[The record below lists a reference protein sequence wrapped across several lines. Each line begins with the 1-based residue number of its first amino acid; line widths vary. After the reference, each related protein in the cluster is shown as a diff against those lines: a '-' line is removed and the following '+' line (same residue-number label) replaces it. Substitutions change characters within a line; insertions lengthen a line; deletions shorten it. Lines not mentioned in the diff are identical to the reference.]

1 MNISVTKTIAL
12 AGHNPYYQ
20 AIDAF
25 YSLRPRHSF
34 NYKIHNELLAQPLAQ
49 VFVSVPKVT
58 SKMRQDSRRLVNKLC
73 KKHGITHSKP
83 YGIFARHRG
92 RVLEHRATALI
103 RRLFEPSDLKVQV
116 PTRFH
121 AHGFTFR
128 GRADCL
134 LNGNTVIEIKCRMYR
149 FMKAKPFE
157 LDQLALYCVSLQKDG
172 LLIQYFDEQLH
183 ATSLSLSDAEE
194 RTHKVLQDAEWLFGS
209 IRRGDGF
216 PTSPTR
222 PGVSVRRLSSL
233 PVQGLLRHSS

>member
-1 MNISVTKTIAL
+1 
-12 AGHNPYYQ
+12 
-20 AIDAF
+20 
-25 YSLRPRHSF
+25 
-34 NYKIHNELLAQPLAQ
+34 
-49 VFVSVPKVT
+49 
-58 SKMRQDSRRLVNKLC
+58 MRQDSRRLVNKLC

-103 RRLFEPSDLKVQV
+103 RRLFEPCDLKVQV

-183 ATSLSLSDAEE
+183 VTALSLSEAEK

-209 IRRGDGF
+209 IRRGEGF
-216 PTSPTR
+216 PTPTSFCRNFSKKLLPTSPTH

-233 PVQGLLRHSS
+233 PVQGLPRQSS